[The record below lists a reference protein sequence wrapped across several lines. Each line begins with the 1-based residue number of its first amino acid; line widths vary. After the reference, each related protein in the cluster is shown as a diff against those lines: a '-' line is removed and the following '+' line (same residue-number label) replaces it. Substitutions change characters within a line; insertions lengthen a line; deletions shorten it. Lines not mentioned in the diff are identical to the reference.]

1 MPKAGTGKS
10 TFGNEARTSSRG
22 ARNTE
27 PRTGNVKV
35 TSPPSRRSSPDSD
48 FIQRMRF
55 LIQQAGVASLSS
67 MSDPSVVPTSHPTY
81 PEQGHFT
88 ALPRSCQD
96 LSQGPQSRG
105 RATVRNMLSG
115 FSSVAAG
122 ANLCHGTL
130 CVSFLSAGAGWCV
143 RRMPRRLA
151 AGQQAGLPRPQQRQ
165 IPGRR
170 RPGRLCQRRPNF
182 SGVDDSLI
190 DGVTGDPQVCR
201 PEPPQH
207 SAPRTRGTSAAA
219 PVRRVCCRKIVAAGP
234 GRPFQQREDQD
245 DDRAHERDEA
255 YEHPPA

>member
-115 FSSVAAG
+115 FSSAAAG
-122 ANLCHGTL
+122 AMPWDTL
-130 CVSFLSAGAGWCV
+130 CVLPERRGGLVRPPDAPPPGRGPAGRPAAPATTADTGPASSRSPV
-143 RRMPRRLA
+143 STAAEFFRRRR
-151 AGQQAGLPRPQQRQ
+151 QSDRRRHRRPAGLQ
-165 IPGRR
+165 
-170 RPGRLCQRRPNF
+170 
-182 SGVDDSLI
+182 
-190 DGVTGDPQVCR
+190 T
-201 PEPPQH
+201 
-207 SAPRTRGTSAAA
+207 
-219 PVRRVCCRKIVAAGP
+219 
-234 GRPFQQREDQD
+234 
-245 DDRAHERDEA
+245 
-255 YEHPPA
+255 